1 MAGSV
6 GHMGVL
12 DPEVVDQLRALAQA
26 GNSDLL
32 HRLQSSFARDT
43 PGRVS
48 ALRAGLAAGDAAAV
62 AFNVHTLKGS
72 AANLGAREVV
82 ATCEQIEDA
91 STAATER
98 GLEPLLAQ
106 LERNAADAQA
116 ELALLAETG

>member
-1 MAGSV
+1 
-6 GHMGVL
+6 MGVL

-26 GNSDLL
+26 GNSNLL
-32 HRLQSSFARDT
+32 QRLQSSFARDT
-43 PGRVS
+43 PGRVC

-72 AANLGAREVV
+72 AANLGASEIV

-91 STAATER
+91 TTAATER
-98 GLEPLLAQ
+98 GLEALLAQ